1 MSRTVDGTFG
11 LTKNQPPTVTRPFDF
26 GTDAIERQRVSLG
39 QSIIDADFEYGLQ
52 ATKWQTYQEI
62 RKIPSFYE
70 IPGTD
75 IQVTSVTS
83 DSTTPASIITVNIN
97 TALTSIPSSLFGT
110 GNVFSISG
118 FANPQRNA
126 DRAEGF
132 FIARTVIGN
141 PVSSFTYE
149 ARAQVGVTGGG
160 TQTISTSYTVLRRG
174 GVYTN
179 GLSYLPFVQAVA
191 DNANPSIVT
200 VSYAAATPHGL
211 IAGTP
216 IQTANTAIVAGI
228 TNPENVLGNF
238 IVLST
243 PTANTFTFQATGQS
257 SGTQANG
264 TNGFRIYTSPYSY
277 AVHRPFDGGVLL
289 SPGQPSF
296 GSSSLRQSKKVFRYQ
311 SGKGLLWSSGTLFC
325 PNNDVTFANV
335 VGSTIQVV
343 CDVPHGSP
351 QAGATIQLKGITT
364 PGYNGTYTVSSIIDS
379 RTLRVTP
386 ATLPTV
392 SPAVLGDQPR
402 FIMSGW
408 SGASVRA
415 GCFEDQNGLFWE
427 WDGQTLWAVKRS
439 STFQTAGYVT
449 ATVGSQV
456 INGDTSDTSTYLN
469 STINTGTAV
478 SSVTSVNGTYPTGS
492 STSNVNITVSAKTGT
507 LNPGLL
513 MPLSAI
519 TGISPGAATVVPTGS
534 TYSAL
539 TGGTSAGATL
549 TLTATPQGPLVQG
562 TTTGATTFATT
573 VFPNLGAGGIPYVS
587 TATYPSTFTVTFPS
601 APTPTITNTNI
612 VGSNGIISA
621 TTGAT
626 SHYLTVG
633 SRVNIA
639 GVTPSA
645 FNGTYTVV
653 SVPSSTTY
661 TVAGT
666 ATGTYVQV
674 SQTAVNPTTATIT
687 TAVPHGLLTG
697 ASVTTTNTGFS
708 FANGSG
714 LTATV
719 VSPTVVSIPA
729 TATVPG
735 SGTAVYTLNGTF
747 SNALITTTS
756 SAFSISR
763 SDSVSSVTGTYPG
776 GTAGTSFVLSNITG
790 ANGAFIIGQSI
801 DSAAF
806 GAAAGT
812 TGYITTV
819 TSQTNVTVTFGSS
832 ITPKLTGTITSAP
845 VAVSTVSGTYSA
857 GAATVIVL
865 SSITGASGTFAVG
878 QAVDSS
884 AFGATAGTTG
894 HITTV
899 TNQTNITVT
908 FASSITAVGTSMV
921 NQTFY
926 NPYMSAQTFTA
937 PANVTGVGGSYSA
950 GAATTITLSSITGAV
965 GIFVVGLAVN
975 SSAFG
980 ATAGTTGYITTVTSQ
995 TNITVTFPTSITAV
1009 GTTMSGQTFYKPFVV
1024 TVPNTFQSG
1033 TQFTVANATGGS
1045 GINVVGTY
1053 VSPTGLSG
1061 SAFQYSTATTT
1072 AVPTGGAI
1080 TISPYFVQVTTT
1092 TPHGFTNSTFSST
1105 AVTVTG
1111 GDASYGKSSGN
1122 YVVISPTVVQYVTA
1136 AAPTGTVPVSPTAY
1150 ITVTYS
1156 ASTPFFSAGVGDAA
1170 NFIASGLN
1178 LSNGTYSN
1186 FVVGGTNSGYTQKS
1200 STPVTVTS
1208 ATTVN
1213 YVVDPT
1219 TSTGSSPVLSSTI
1232 TAPGTSQ
1239 VNFTAGSL
1247 PSNVVTVQPSTG
1259 TKVTATASWGAITN
1273 STTLALGSLSATL
1286 QNSIG
1291 WSVPVAAFGGYGG
1304 YAYVSAATNTTT
1316 ATVTFSQAQTLS
1328 AGSGASLVFNPS
1340 PTFTPADLCDLAY
1353 ATLSPTTSNNAS
1365 ASTGSF
1371 VANFVV
1377 PQTFAAGS
1385 FSSQTLSLGLNSG
1398 AQIMPFVADPI
1409 PAGTSNLLIVAQT
1422 NTISGT
1428 SGLLNNGMQTATAS
1442 FLNVFGSNAYV
1453 TYSNALSNAF
1463 IINFAPLATSITK
1476 AQVTGLGA
1484 QLYVYPNTRF
1494 VDQLRVNDKV
1504 TIRGMTHTVV
1514 QIQTQGTIIVNPP
1527 YRGISNITVPVK
1539 MCKIKEVRTP
1549 QSQFN
1554 RDTLDGTGPS
1564 GFKFDPTKMQMI
1576 GLQYTWYGAGFVDFM
1591 MRGGDG
1597 NWVYAHRYKQNNI
1610 NDEAYMRT
1618 GNMPVR
1624 YELINESIAA
1634 SSALA
1639 SPTGTTDTTLTLT
1652 EAATYWPPSGN
1663 VLVDNEFM
1671 TYTGK
1676 SGVTLTGVTR
1686 AASMAYNV
1694 NDTSYTLTAS
1704 AAAQYH
1710 QAGSTA
1716 LLIGTTCTPSLTHWG
1731 SAFIMDGQF
1740 DSDRGYFFNYSN
1752 VMTTQLT
1759 APGSNVFMIRLA
1771 PSVSNGIVGDMGQR
1785 DLLSRAQLL
1794 LQKLE
1799 VIPSGSGGVVNV
1811 TGILNPSWSTPPTLQ
1826 WSNVNST
1833 ALGSQPSFTQVAVL
1847 GSTGANYV
1855 GGSGERI
1862 FSTIAPSGAQNTID
1876 LSALKEL
1883 SNTVI
1888 GGNGIFPDGP
1898 DTLMIQLTPLGG
1910 TVSTVITNLF
1920 WTEAQA

>member
-52 ATKWQTYQEI
+52 ATKWQTYQEV
-62 RKIPSFYE
+62 RKFPSFYE

-75 IQVTSVTS
+75 IQVTSVTT
-83 DSTTPASIITVNIN
+83 DAATPSLITVNIN
-97 TALTSIPSSLFGT
+97 TALTTVPNTLLALGSVISIVGL
-110 GNVFSISG
+110 
-118 FANPQRNA
+118 ANPQRNA

-132 FIARTVIGN
+132 FIVRTVTGTTQ
-141 PVSSFTYE
+141 VSAIQFE
-149 ARAQVGVTGGG
+149 ARGIVNG
-160 TQTISTSYTVLRRG
+160 TTISTSYTVLRRG

-179 GLSYLPFVQAVA
+179 GTAYLPFTTATA
-191 DNANPSIVT
+191 DNASPNSVIT
-200 VSYAAATPHGL
+200 VSYPPGTPHGL

-216 IQTANTAIVAGI
+216 IQTSNTAILAGFG
-228 TNPENVLGNF
+228 TPETVLGNF
-238 IVLST
+238 IITST
-243 PTANTFTFQATGQS
+243 PTANTFTFSAVGQTTG
-257 SGTQANG
+257 SGQTNG

-335 VGSTIQVV
+335 VGSTIQIV

-364 PGYNGTYTVSSIIDS
+364 PGYNGTYTVSSIVDS

-386 ATLPTV
+386 TTLPTV

-408 SGASVRA
+408 YGATVRA

-427 WDGQTLWAVKRS
+427 WDGQTLWAIKRS
-439 STFQTAGYVT
+439 STFQVAGYVT

-456 INGDTSDTSTYLN
+456 INGDTSDTSLYLN
-469 STINTGTAV
+469 STINMGTAV
-478 SSVTSVNGTYPTGS
+478 AAVTSVNGTYTAGS
-492 STSNVNITVSAKTGT
+492 STSNVNVTVTAKTGT

-513 MPLSAI
+513 FPVSAI
-519 TGISPGAATVVPTGS
+519 GGISPGAASVVPAGS
-534 TYSAL
+534 TYTAL
-539 TGGTSAGATL
+539 TGGTSGGATL

-612 VGSNGIISA
+612 VGSNGTISA
-621 TTGAT
+621 TTGST
-626 SHYLTVG
+626 THYLTVG
-633 SRVNIA
+633 SQVNIA
-639 GVTPSA
+639 GVTPST
-645 FNGTYTVV
+645 FNGTYTVA

-687 TAVPHGLLTG
+687 TAVPHGLSN
-697 ASVTTTNTGFS
+697 APSVTTTNTGFS

-763 SDSVSSVTGTYPG
+763 SDSVSTVTGTYPG
-776 GTAGTSFVLSNITG
+776 GTAGTAFVLSNITG
-790 ANGAFIIGQSI
+790 ANGTFIEGQSI

-806 GAAAGT
+806 GATAGT
-812 TGYITTV
+812 TGYISTV
-819 TSQTNVTVTFGSS
+819 TSQTNITVTFGSS
-832 ITPKLTGTITSAP
+832 ITPKLTGTITNAP
-845 VAVSTVSGTYSA
+845 IAVSTVSGTYSA

-865 SSITGASGTFAVG
+865 SSITGASGTFVLG

-908 FASSITAVGTSMV
+908 FASSITAVGTSMT

-926 NPYMSAQTFTA
+926 NPYMSAQTFAA

-950 GAATTITLSSITGAV
+950 GAATVIVLSSITGAV
-965 GIFVVGLAVN
+965 GRFVVGLAVN

-980 ATAGTTGYITTVTSQ
+980 ATAGTTGYITAVTSQ
-995 TNITVTFPTSITAV
+995 TNITVTFPVSITAV
-1009 GTTMSGQTFYKPFVV
+1009 GTSMTAQTFYKPFIV

-1045 GINVVGTY
+1045 GVNVTGAYT
-1053 VSPTGLSG
+1053 SPTGLSG
-1061 SAFQYSTATTT
+1061 TAFQYSTATAT
-1072 AVPTGGAI
+1072 AVPTSGTI
-1080 TISPYFVQVTTT
+1080 TISPYFVQVT

-1111 GDASYGKSSGN
+1111 GDASYAKSSGN

-1136 AAPTGTVPVSPTAY
+1136 AAPTGTVPVSPTAFL
-1150 ITVTYS
+1150 TATYT
-1156 ASTPFFSAGVGDAA
+1156 ATTPFFSAGVGDAA

-1178 LSNGTYSN
+1178 LATGTYSN
-1186 FVVGGTNSGYTQKS
+1186 FAVGGTNAGYTQKS
-1200 STPVTVTS
+1200 STTVTVTN

-1213 YVVDPT
+1213 YVVAPS
-1219 TSTGSSPVLSSTI
+1219 TSAGTSPLLTSTI

-1239 VNFTAGSL
+1239 VNFLAGSIT
-1247 PSNVVTVQPSTG
+1247 SNVVTVPPSTG
-1259 TKVTATASWGAITN
+1259 TKVTTTASWVATTN
-1273 STTLALGSLSATL
+1273 STTVALTGLGSTL
-1286 QNSIG
+1286 QSSIG
-1291 WSVPVAAFGGYGG
+1291 WSVPVAAFGGNGG
-1304 YAYVSAATNTTT
+1304 YAYVSAAGSSTT

-1328 AGSGASLVFNPS
+1328 AGSGASVVFNPS
-1340 PTFTPADLCDLAY
+1340 PTTTASDLCDLAY
-1353 ATLSPTTSNNAS
+1353 ATLAPTTSNNAT

-1385 FSSQTLSLGLNSG
+1385 FSSQTLSLGLNAA

-1409 PAGTSNLLIVAQT
+1409 PIGTSNLLVVAQT
-1422 NTISGT
+1422 NTVSAS

-1442 FLNVFGSNAYV
+1442 FLSVFGSNAYV

-1463 IINFAPLATSITK
+1463 VINFPPLGTSITK
-1476 AQVTGLGA
+1476 AQVTGLA
-1484 QLYVYPNTRF
+1484 SQLFVYPNTRF

-1514 QIQTQGTIIVNPP
+1514 QIQTQGTMIVNPP
-1527 YRGISNITVPVK
+1527 YRGVGNITTPVK

-1624 YELINESIAA
+1624 YELVNESVAS

-1639 SPTGTTDTTLTLT
+1639 APTGLTDTTLTLT
-1652 EAATYWPPSGN
+1652 EAPTYWPPSGN

-1686 AASMAYNV
+1686 FASMVYNV
-1694 NDTSYTLTAS
+1694 NDQNYTLTAS
-1704 AAAQYH
+1704 AAAQTH

-1716 LLIGTTCTPSLTHWG
+1716 LLVGTTCTPSLTHWG

-1752 VMTTQLT
+1752 VMTTTLT

-1799 VIPSGSGGVVNV
+1799 VIPTGGTVNV

-1833 ALGSQPSFTQVAVL
+1833 ALGSQPSFTQVSVL
-1847 GSTGANYV
+1847 GSTGATYV

-1862 FSTIAPSGAQNTID
+1862 FSTIAPAAAQNTID

-1898 DTLMIQLTPLGG
+1898 DTLMIQLTPLTG
-1910 TVSTVITNLF
+1910 TVSAVITNLF

>member
-62 RKIPSFYE
+62 RKFPSFYE

-75 IQVTSVTS
+75 IAVTSVIT
-83 DSTTPASIITVNIN
+83 DGATPSIITVNIN
-97 TALTSIPSSLFGT
+97 TTLTTVPNTLLFVGSVISIVGL
-110 GNVFSISG
+110 
-118 FANPQRNA
+118 ANPQRTA

-132 FIARTVIGN
+132 FIVRSVTGTTQ
-141 PVSSFTYE
+141 VSVVTFE
-149 ARAQVGVTGGG
+149 ARGLVGTAAQV
-160 TQTISTSYTVLRRG
+160 ISTSYTVLRRG

-179 GLSYLPFVQAVA
+179 NTSYLPFVQAVA
-191 DNANPSIVT
+191 DNANPSTVI

-277 AVHRPFDGGVLL
+277 AVHRPFDGGVIL

-296 GSSSLRQSKKVFRYQ
+296 GASSLRQSKKVFRYQ

-335 VGSTIQVV
+335 VGSTIQVIT
-343 CDVPHGSP
+343 DVPHGSP
-351 QAGATIQLKGITT
+351 QAGATIQIKGIAT
-364 PGYNGTYTVSSIIDS
+364 PGYNGTYTVSSIVDS

-386 ATLPTV
+386 TTLPTV

-402 FIMSGW
+402 FIMNGW
-408 SGASVRA
+408 YGSSIRA

-456 INGDTSDTSTYLN
+456 INGDTSDTSVYLN

-478 SSVTSVNGTYPTGS
+478 SAVTSVNGTYPAGS
-492 STSNVNITVSAKTGT
+492 STSNVNVTVTAKTGT

-513 MPLSAI
+513 FPVSAI
-519 TGISPGAATVVPTGS
+519 TGISPGAATVISGS
-534 TYSAL
+534 YASFAQGATTVAVS
-539 TGGTSAGATL
+539 GVTSAGPIVPGSTTAATNL
-549 TLTATPQGPLVQG
+549 TFL
-562 TTTGATTFATT
+562 
-573 VFPNLGAGGIPYVS
+573 AGYPGYVS
-587 TATYPSTFTVTFPS
+587 AMASQTAFTFTFSS
-601 APTPTITNTNI
+601 A
-612 VGSNGIISA
+612 
-621 TTGAT
+621 
-626 SHYLTVG
+626 
-633 SRVNIA
+633 
-639 GVTPSA
+639 
-645 FNGTYTVV
+645 
-653 SVPSSTTY
+653 VPSSI
-661 TVAGT
+661 AISSIT
-666 ATGTYVQV
+666 ADG
-674 SQTAVNPTTATIT
+674 TTAT
-687 TAVPHGLLTG
+687 
-697 ASVTTTNTGFS
+697 VTT
-708 FANGSG
+708 
-714 LTATV
+714 
-719 VSPTVVSIPA
+719 
-729 TATVPG
+729 
-735 SGTAVYTLNGTF
+735 
-747 SNALITTTS
+747 
-756 SAFSISR
+756 
-763 SDSVSSVTGTYPG
+763 
-776 GTAGTSFVLSNITG
+776 
-790 ANGAFIIGQSI
+790 
-801 DSAAF
+801 SAAHNL
-806 GAAAGT
+806 
-812 TGYITTV
+812 V
-819 TSQTNVTVTFGSS
+819 TGSS
-832 ITPKLTGTITSAP
+832 ITIAGATPAGFNVTATIVVTGTT
-845 VAVSTVSGTYSA
+845 
-857 GAATVIVL
+857 
-865 SSITGASGTFAVG
+865 TF
-878 QAVDSS
+878 
-884 AFGATAGTTG
+884 
-894 HITTV
+894 
-899 TNQTNITVT
+899 T
-908 FASSITAVGTSMV
+908 FASTVNATASVVGSITA
-921 NQTFY
+921 
-926 NPYMSAQTFTA
+926 FTL
-937 PANVTGVGGSYSA
+937 PGG
-950 GAATTITLSSITGAV
+950 
-965 GIFVVGLAVN
+965 
-975 SSAFG
+975 
-980 ATAGTTGYITTVTSQ
+980 
-995 TNITVTFPTSITAV
+995 
-1009 GTTMSGQTFYKPFVV
+1009 
-1024 TVPNTFQSG
+1024 
-1033 TQFTVANATGGS
+1033 
-1045 GINVVGTY
+1045 
-1053 VSPTGLSG
+1053 
-1061 SAFQYSTATTT
+1061 
-1072 AVPTGGAI
+1072 
-1080 TISPYFVQVTTT
+1080 
-1092 TPHGFTNSTFSST
+1092 TFSS
-1105 AVTVTG
+1105 
-1111 GDASYGKSSGN
+1111 
-1122 YVVISPTVVQYVTA
+1122 VV
-1136 AAPTGTVPVSPTAY
+1136 
-1150 ITVTYS
+1150 
-1156 ASTPFFSAGVGDAA
+1156 STP
-1170 NFIASGLN
+1170 
-1178 LSNGTYSN
+1178 
-1186 FVVGGTNSGYTQKS
+1186 
-1200 STPVTVTS
+1200 P
-1208 ATTVN
+1208 
-1213 YVVDPT
+1213 
-1219 TSTGSSPVLSSTI
+1219 STGSRVAT
-1232 TAPGTSQ
+1232 
-1239 VNFTAGSL
+1239 
-1247 PSNVVTVQPSTG
+1247 
-1259 TKVTATASWGAITN
+1259 TASWIATTN
-1273 STTLALGSLSATL
+1273 STTVALTSVGGGSPITL
-1286 QNSIG
+1286 TAG
-1291 WSVPVAAFGGYGG
+1291 FSVPVSAFGGNGG
-1304 YAYVSAATNTTT
+1304 YAYVAASPAPASGT
-1316 ATVTFSQAQTLS
+1316 ATVIFSQAQTLA
-1328 AGSGASLVFNPS
+1328 AGSTASLVFNPS
-1340 PTFTPADLCDLAY
+1340 PTTTATDLCDLAF
-1353 ATLSPTTSNNAS
+1353 ATLVPTTSNNAT

-1385 FSSQTLSLGLNSG
+1385 FTGQTLRLGLNSG

-1409 PAGTSNLLIVAQT
+1409 PVGTSNLLIVAQT
-1422 NTISGT
+1422 NTLSGT

-1442 FLNVFGSNAYV
+1442 FLSVFGSNAYV

-1463 IINFAPLATSITK
+1463 IINFPPLATSITK

-1514 QIQTQGTIIVNPP
+1514 QIQSQGTMIVNPP
-1527 YRGISNITVPVK
+1527 YRGVSNITTPVK

-1554 RDTLDGTGPS
+1554 RDTLDGNGPS
-1564 GFKFDPTKMQMI
+1564 GFRFDPTKMQMI

-1624 YELINESIAA
+1624 YELINEALAA

-1639 SPTGTTDTTLTLT
+1639 APTGLTDTTLTLT
-1652 EAATYWPPSGN
+1652 EAPTYWPPSGN

-1671 TYTGK
+1671 SYSGK

-1694 NDTSYTLTAS
+1694 NDQLYTPLTAS
-1704 AAAQYH
+1704 AAAQTH

-1752 VMTTQLT
+1752 ISGAVTTSS
-1759 APGSNVFMIRLA
+1759 SNVFLIRLA
-1771 PSVSNGIVGDMGQR
+1771 PTVNNGIVGDMGQR
-1785 DLLSRAQLL
+1785 ELLNRAQLL

-1811 TGILNPSWSTPPTLQ
+1811 TGILNPSWTTPPTLQ
-1826 WSNVNST
+1826 WSNVNSIV
-1833 ALGSQPSFTQVAVL
+1833 LGSQPSFTQVSVL
-1847 GSTGANYV
+1847 GSTGATYI

-1883 SNTVI
+1883 SNTII

-1898 DTLMIQLTPLGG
+1898 DTLMIQLTAVAG
-1910 TVSTVITNLF
+1910 TVSGCILNLF